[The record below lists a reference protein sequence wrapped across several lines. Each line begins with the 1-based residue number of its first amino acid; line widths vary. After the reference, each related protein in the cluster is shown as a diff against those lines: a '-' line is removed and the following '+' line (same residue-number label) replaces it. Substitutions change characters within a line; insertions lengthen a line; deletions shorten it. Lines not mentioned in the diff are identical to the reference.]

1 MSILRCFMFLVT
13 LLGYKH
19 NALPVCF
26 IVAVVVVFCGDEQKE
41 TSMSISSS
49 WLLGNDVSPQRQSL
63 LKNENT
69 KYKLMA
75 ELGFFFQILY
85 EYIETHQGPSNRMGN
100 LFTGDKSSFTPDTGN
115 GRQGKIVCFFHSDL
129 T

>member
-63 LKNENT
+63 LKNENS

-100 LFTGDKSSFTPDTGN
+100 ILQVINRVSHLILGMEGKEKSFVSFTQT
-115 GRQGKIVCFFHSDL
+115 
-129 T
+129 